1 MESKQDKIIKF
12 KAIAKYNGHSI
23 KNNKSVDL
31 NLLFNYDEMVNY
43 IQLIQMLNEN
53 IDIAVKIGDSKPTKI
68 GMFMIR
74 DIKIDHD
81 GQGIVKF
88 NSLLDHVEPDEI
100 NTLVGE
106 TFTVM
111 FKAIVEEESED
122 ENE

>member
-1 MESKQDKIIKF
+1 MEDKSQVVKV

-31 NLLFNYDEMVNY
+31 SLVFGYDEMSNY

-53 IDIAVKIGDSKPTKI
+53 IDIKVKIGDSKPIGI

-81 GQGIVKF
+81 GQGVIKF

-106 TFTVM
+106 TFTVL
-111 FKAIVEEESED
+111 FKATIEGESED
-122 ENE
+122 V